1 MLSFGQMDDDIS
13 WFCFA
18 IGHEAQ
24 PPQVCW
30 ALVCLR
36 GWQALF
42 CLLSGVLLVLFD
54 EQELPIMISIFLR
67 TSLILS
73 FLFWHLPLC
82 CIYHVLT
89 YRYVLVKYIGISCF
103 RFGLWDFFL
112 RKSFLQNCCKC
123 SPFFFSSDISQFY
136 FCHFFS
142 SLKAKMG
149 LFFFFPQ
156 RVRHFMNKSP
166 FSY

>member
-1 MLSFGQMDDDIS
+1 
-13 WFCFA
+13 
-18 IGHEAQ
+18 
-24 PPQVCW
+24 
-30 ALVCLR
+30 
-36 GWQALF
+36 
-42 CLLSGVLLVLFD
+42 
-54 EQELPIMISIFLR
+54 MISIFLR

-123 SPFFFSSDISQFY
+123 SPFFFSLIFPSFISVIFFLVWRLRWDSFFFSHKELGISWISHLFLTDFKWDFNYILNWVCFWTFFGFNWCVFFCQNY
-136 FCHFFS
+136 VNYCNYDRCHF
-142 SLKAKMG
+142 
-149 LFFFFPQ
+149 
-156 RVRHFMNKSP
+156 
-166 FSY
+166 